1 MRNPNHHDTY
11 LMQSEIPREISKE
24 SGEKDLANDSHDTVK
39 SESKEVA
46 SIQFLLLYLEM
57 YWWTEP
63 TTALLTMKLYDEKN
77 HCEHQI

>member
-46 SIQFLLLYLEM
+46 SIQFLLLY
-57 YWWTEP
+57 
-63 TTALLTMKLYDEKN
+63 
-77 HCEHQI
+77 